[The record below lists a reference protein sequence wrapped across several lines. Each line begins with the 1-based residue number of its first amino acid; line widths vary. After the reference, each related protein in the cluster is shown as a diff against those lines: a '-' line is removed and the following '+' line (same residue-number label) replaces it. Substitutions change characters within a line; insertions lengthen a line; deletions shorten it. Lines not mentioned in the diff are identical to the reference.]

1 MPPLGGGAWS
11 SGSGLSPDPSRPI
24 HEAGATRPAW
34 EEAPER
40 QVAGC
45 GALGGTH
52 RLQHGLIGAHKK
64 ACLGKVGRA
73 LTTRDPDRPRRV
85 QAHPEHGASRVVL
98 GMPSDPTVSGQS
110 RAP

>member
-1 MPPLGGGAWS
+1 M
-11 SGSGLSPDPSRPI
+11 
-24 HEAGATRPAW
+24 AGATPPARVK
-34 EEAPER
+34 AQER
-40 QVAGC
+40 QKAGC

-64 ACLGKVGRA
+64 ACFGKVGRA

-85 QAHPEHGASRVVL
+85 QAHPEHGANRAVL